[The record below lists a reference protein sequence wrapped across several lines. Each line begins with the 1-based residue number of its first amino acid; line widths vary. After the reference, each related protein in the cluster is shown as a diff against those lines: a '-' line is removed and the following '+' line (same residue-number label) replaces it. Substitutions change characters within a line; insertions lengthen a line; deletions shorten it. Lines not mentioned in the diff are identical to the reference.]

1 VRPHLQDHA
10 HSGNAARHGPF
21 LSGFF
26 LRGLFMTGCIAA
38 LMLLWSAINPA
49 PSADGQRAITP
60 RGNLAADEQATI
72 ALFER
77 ARGSVVSISTR
88 QYVEDVDPQCLCRTA
103 GDRFGHYLG

>member
-1 VRPHLQDHA
+1 
-10 HSGNAARHGPF
+10 
-21 LSGFF
+21 
-26 LRGLFMTGCIAA
+26 MTGCIAA

-88 QYVEDVDPQCLCRTA
+88 QYVEDVWTRNVFAVPQGTGSGIIWDEA
-103 GDRFGHYLG
+103 GHVVTNSTSSAARPRPPFA